1 MPTVVEAEAIY
12 KGEHS
17 FFEEVMLL
25 LRYEKLYK
33 MPQVVLC
40 KQTHFT
46 PQNEFGHPHD
56 CSAEREGRLTYE
68 VD

>member
-1 MPTVVEAEAIY
+1 MIKISTVVEAEAIY

-17 FFEEVMLL
+17 FFEEVMLH

-33 MPQVVLC
+33 MPQEVLC

-46 PQNEFGHPHD
+46 PQNEFGVKRT
-56 CSAEREGRLTYE
+56 ST
-68 VD
+68 